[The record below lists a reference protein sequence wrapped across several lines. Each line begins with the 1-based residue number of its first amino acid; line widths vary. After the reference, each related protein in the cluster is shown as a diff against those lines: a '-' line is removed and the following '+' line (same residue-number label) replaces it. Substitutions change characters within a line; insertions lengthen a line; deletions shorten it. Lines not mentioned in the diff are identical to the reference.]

1 MLSRISIVSRP
12 VRQVLAPALTSSFSS
27 SSPATYK
34 TSTGLV
40 GLKVDVNGRENLAQ
54 ISAQVLSRVKVSV
67 EHALLFS
74 IAVEIIEHS
83 SSAGYS

>member
-1 MLSRISIVSRP
+1 MLSRVSIIARP
-12 VRQVLAPALTSSFSS
+12 LRQSVAPALTCSFASSA
-27 SSPATYK
+27 PATYK

-67 EHALLFS
+67 HGSYFMKR
-74 IAVEIIEHS
+74 
-83 SSAGYS
+83 YSKRCF